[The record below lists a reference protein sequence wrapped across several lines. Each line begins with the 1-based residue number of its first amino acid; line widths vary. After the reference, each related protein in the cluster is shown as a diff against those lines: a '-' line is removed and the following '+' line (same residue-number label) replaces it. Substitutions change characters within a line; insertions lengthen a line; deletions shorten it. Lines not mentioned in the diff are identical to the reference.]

1 MVLHRDHSGFHYRI
15 TGVTLRCIG
24 IYIYIYIHTHT
35 YIYIY
40 MCVYIGYSRVCGVKL
55 KDLGF
60 SLYRNCIRFMSGVLS
75 CVLAV
80 VVKALY
86 NFCVY

>member
-1 MVLHRDHSGFHYRI
+1 MGRGDGTSPGSQWVPLQDYRGYLEI
-15 TGVTLRCIG
+15 YRG
-24 IYIYIYIHTHT
+24 IYICTYIYIYI
-35 YIYIY
+35 
-40 MCVYIGYSRVCGVKL
+40 GYRVWEVKL